1 MIIFNYHKNINNIL
15 IGMQL
20 KFLKLIASLKFNSP
34 VDLEAQEKAPLLFPV
49 PLKKVRIFESEI
61 YRCDE

>member
-1 MIIFNYHKNINNIL
+1 
-15 IGMQL
+15 MQL